1 MKVRLSSE
9 ARRDLIAIG
18 DYIARD
24 NPSRAHSFIK
34 ELTNKCAGLAD
45 IPLGYAI
52 VPRYGARGIRRC
64 VHGNYQIFY
73 RADGDLIFVVR
84 VLHGA
89 RDYEALL

>member
-9 ARRDLIAIG
+9 ARQDLIAIG

-24 NPSRAHSFIK
+24 NPSRARSFVK
-34 ELTNKCAGLAD
+34 ELTDKCASLAAM
-45 IPLGYAI
+45 PLGYAI
-52 VPRYGARGIRRC
+52 VPRYEAKGIRRC
-64 VHGNYQIFY
+64 VHGNYQVFY
-73 RADGDLIFVVR
+73 RADGDLIFIVR